1 MASHLQ
7 SSTEAH
13 LALACVK
20 LNDTQEQLAITRVEL
35 NKAQIQLIEAQ
46 IKLDKTQGQLENTQT
61 QLTDTQETTRDLVKK
76 VDELQRQLKEGLN
89 EKQVNEAIESKVM
102 QMKKAKSFMWK
113 IQNFSEVL
121 RKAKEIGGFHRILKS
136 EPFYTESCGYKMQLL
151 LYPNGDGGSGVNTHI
166 SVFHCVIAG
175 DYDALLSWPLST
187 AVKITLIDQPR
198 NIFSH
203 KPVDF
208 CFTHKVNE
216 RPKENS
222 ICSLGFSEFVSHEKL
237 KTNRYLMEDDT
248 LFLRVVIGPDTTQ
261 LKWWSTDPIDR
272 ERLFPHC
279 ISSSNAEPSESKA

>member
-20 LNDTQEQLAITRVEL
+20 LNDTQEQLTITRVEL
-35 NKAQIQLIEAQ
+35 TKAQIQLFETQ

-76 VDELQRQLKEGLN
+76 VDELQRQLKEKLN
-89 EKQVNEAIESKVM
+89 GKQVNEAIESKVM
-102 QMKKAKSFMWK
+102 QMKKAKSFVWK

-121 RKAKEIGGFHRILKS
+121 RQAKELGGCHSILKS
-136 EPFYTESCGYKMQLL
+136 DPFYTESCGYKMQLL
-151 LYPNGDGGSGVNTHI
+151 LYPNGNGPGVNTHI
-166 SVFHCVIAG
+166 SVFHCVIEG
-175 DYDALLSWPLST
+175 EYDALLSWPLST
-187 AVKITLIDQPR
+187 AVKISLIDQQSFFPR
-198 NIFSH
+198 NVVFT
-203 KPVDF
+203 
-208 CFTHKVNE
+208 FTHKVNE

-222 ICSLGFSEFVSHEKL
+222 NCCLGNREFVSHEKL
-237 KTNRYLMEDDT
+237 KTRRYLIDDT

-272 ERLFPHC
+272 EYPFRGLPVT
-279 ISSSNAEPSESKA
+279 ISSSN

>member
-20 LNDTQEQLAITRVEL
+20 LNDTQEQLTITRVEL
-35 NKAQIQLIEAQ
+35 TKAQIQLFETQ

-76 VDELQRQLKEGLN
+76 VDELQRQLKEGLY

-121 RKAKEIGGFHRILKS
+121 RKAKEFGGFHRILKS

-151 LYPNGDGGSGVNTHI
+151 LYPNGDGSGVNTHI
-166 SVFHCVIAG
+166 SVFNSVMEG
-175 DYDALLSWPLST
+175 EYDALLSWPLST
-187 AVKITLIDQPR
+187 AVKITLIDQPHDFLPQ
-198 NIFSH
+198 N
-203 KPVDF
+203 PVEF

-222 ICSLGFSEFVSHEKL
+222 NCSLGSAEFVSHEKL
-237 KTNRYLMEDDT
+237 KKRRYLIDDT

-272 ERLFPHC
+272 EYPFRGLPVT
-279 ISSSNAEPSESKA
+279 ISSSN

>member
-35 NKAQIQLIEAQ
+35 NKAQIQLFEAQ

-102 QMKKAKSFMWK
+102 QMKKPKSFMWK
-113 IQNFSEVL
+113 IQNFSKVL
-121 RKAKEIGGFHRILKS
+121 RNAKELGGFYCILRSK
-136 EPFYTESCGYKMQLL
+136 PFYTESCGYRMQLL
-151 LYPNGDGGSGVNTHI
+151 LYPNGADGGENTHI
-166 SVFHCVIAG
+166 SVFNNVIEG
-175 DYDALLSWPLST
+175 EYDALLSWPLIT

-198 NIFSH
+198 DLLPQN
-203 KPVDF
+203 PVDF

-222 ICSLGFSEFVSHEKL
+222 NCSLGVAEFVSHEKL
-237 KTNRYLMEDDT
+237 KTGRYLMDDT

-261 LKWWSTDPIDR
+261 LKWWSTDPIGR
-272 ERLFPHC
+272 QSLF
-279 ISSSNAEPSESKA
+279 S

>member
-20 LNDTQEQLAITRVEL
+20 LNDAQEQLVITRVEL
-35 NKAQIQLIEAQ
+35 NKAQIQLLDTQ

-76 VDELQRQLKEGLN
+76 VDELKRQLKEGLN
-89 EKQVNEAIESKVM
+89 EKQVNEAIERKVM

-151 LYPNGDGGSGVNTHI
+151 LYPNGDGSGLNTHI
-166 SVFHCVIAG
+166 SVFHSVIEG
-175 DYDALLSWPLST
+175 EYDALLSWPLST

-198 NIFSH
+198 DIFPQN
-203 KPVDF
+203 PVDF
-208 CFTHKVNE
+208 YFTHKVNE

-222 ICSLGFSEFVSHEKL
+222 NCSLGSPAFVSHEKL
-237 KTNRYLMEDDT
+237 KTSRYLIDDT

-261 LKWWSTDPIDR
+261 MKWWSTDPI
-272 ERLFPHC
+272 ERVL
-279 ISSSNAEPSESKA
+279 SLRLL

>member
-35 NKAQIQLIEAQ
+35 NKAQFQLFGTQ
-46 IKLDKTQGQLENTQT
+46 TKLDKTQGQLENTQT

-89 EKQVNEAIESKVM
+89 QKQVNEAIESKVM
-102 QMKKAKSFMWK
+102 QMKKTKSFMWK
-113 IQNFSEVL
+113 IQNFSEL
-121 RKAKEIGGFHRILKS
+121 FRRAKEIGGSHRTLES
-136 EPFYTESCGYKMQLL
+136 ESFYTESCGYKMQLRL
-151 LYPNGDGGSGVNTHI
+151 LPNGDGSGVNTHI
-166 SVFHCVIAG
+166 SVYHCVIAG
-175 DYDALLSWPLST
+175 EYDALLSWPLST

-198 NIFSH
+198 NVFSH
-203 KPVDF
+203 YPVDF

-222 ICSLGFSEFVSHEKL
+222 ISSLGFSEFVSHEKL

-261 LKWWSTDPIDR
+261 LNRGPQR
-272 ERLFPHC
+272 GY
-279 ISSSNAEPSESKA
+279 SSKPLNIALLNVF

>member
-35 NKAQIQLIEAQ
+35 NKAQIQLLNTH
-46 IKLDKTQGQLENTQT
+46 IKLDKTQGQLENTQA

-76 VDELQRQLKEGLN
+76 VDELQRQLKERMN

-121 RKAKEIGGFHRILKS
+121 RKAKEFGGFHSILKS
-136 EPFYTESCGYKMQLL
+136 DPFYTESCGYKMQLL
-151 LYPNGDGGSGVNTHI
+151 LYPNGDASGVNTHI
-166 SVFHCVIAG
+166 SVFHCVIKG
-175 DYDALLSWPLST
+175 EYDALLSWPLST

-198 NIFSH
+198 NFFH
-203 KPVDF
+203 QDPVDL

-216 RPKENS
+216 RPNENS
-222 ICSLGFSEFVSHEKL
+222 NCSLGSPQFVSHEKL
-237 KTNRYLMEDDT
+237 KTRRYLVDDT
-248 LFLRVVIGPDTTQ
+248 LFLRVVIGPDTSQ
-261 LKWWSTDPIDR
+261 WKWWSTDP
-272 ERLFPHC
+272 LLT
-279 ISSSNAEPSESKA
+279 SEAFK